1 MAQTPARLSM
11 VSIITQ
17 GVPEA
22 RIRSNHGWRSTLV
35 YSRPST
41 AAQQVVDKL
50 ILALTIVAG
59 VAQQQHAAAAEGFLL
74 QRPRRGGEERVG
86 NIRHHQ
92 PVGLRAAGGQRP
104 RDVVR
109 PVAGLLDRR
118 QHAQPGGF
126 RHRAR
131 AVVDHIADHGD
142 GGARYAGHVG
152 AGNASRGVII
162 HIEVLFAFS
171 LRGILRQVEIAA
183 AGFGSKEGG
192 D

>member
-1 MAQTPARLSM
+1 MAIDA
-11 VSIITQ
+11 
-17 GVPEA
+17 GVQQA
-22 RIRSNHGWRSTLV
+22 VDL
-35 YSRPST
+35 
-41 AAQQVVDKL
+41 AAQQVVDQL
-50 ILALTIVAG
+50 ILALPVVAG
-59 VAQQQHAAAAEGFLL
+59 VAQQQHAAAPEGLLL
-74 QRPRRGGEERVG
+74 QRPRQRGEERIG

-92 PVGLRAAGGQRP
+92 PIGLRAAGGQCP

-109 PVAGLLDRR
+109 PVASLLDRR

-131 AVVDHIADHGD
+131 AVVDHVADHGD
-142 GGARYAGHVG
+142 GGARYASHVG
-152 AGNASRGVII
+152 AGNAARGVII
-162 HIEVLFAFS
+162 QIEVLFAFP

>member
-1 MAQTPARLSM
+1 MAIDA
-11 VSIITQ
+11 
-17 GVPEA
+17 GVQQA
-22 RIRSNHGWRSTLV
+22 VDL
-35 YSRPST
+35 

-59 VAQQQHAAAAEGFLL
+59 IAQQQHAAAAEGFLL
-74 QRPRRGGEERVG
+74 QRPRQGGEERVG

-131 AVVDHIADHGD
+131 AVVDHVADHGD

-162 HIEVLFAFS
+162 QIEILFAFS